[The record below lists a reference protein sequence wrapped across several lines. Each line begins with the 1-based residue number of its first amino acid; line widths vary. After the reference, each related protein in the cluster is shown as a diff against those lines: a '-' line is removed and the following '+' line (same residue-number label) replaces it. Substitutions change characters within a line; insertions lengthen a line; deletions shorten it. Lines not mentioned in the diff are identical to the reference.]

1 MMHIH
6 GDDAAQSARDS
17 AEGELCQNQP
27 GEREVPA
34 DHSEHEIS
42 EHDGE
47 NPRRQTFEPAFFAA
61 ECKET
66 AEEDGERFDAL
77 IDGLNDGLGE
87 GREFENEREDK
98 DGRKAEEDREQ
109 DCLGDLHQMSGKRIF
124 RLHDKKDTSA

>member
-1 MMHIH
+1 MHIH

-87 GREFENEREDK
+87 GREFENEREDEP
-98 DGRKAEEDREQ
+98 GRKAEETALAI
-109 DCLGDLHQMSGKRIF
+109 CTK
-124 RLHDKKDTSA
+124 

>member
-1 MMHIH
+1 MPLK
-6 GDDAAQSARDS
+6 APATAPKASSAKIS
-17 AEGELCQNQP
+17 Q
-27 GEREVPA
+27 EREKSPPT
-34 DHSEHEIS
+34 EHEIS

-87 GREFENEREDK
+87 GREFENEREDEH
-98 DGRKAEEDREQ
+98 GRKAEEDREQ
-109 DCLGDLHQMSGKRIF
+109 DGLGDLHQMSGKRIF